1 MTTRTQPPSAGAKQ
15 TLDEMMA
22 SRTAQK
28 LPAAPVFTR
37 EVVAVPEGGRGRK
50 GASELEAAIRA
61 NAEAAQ
67 EARRVALA
75 QRTALEEI
83 AAQRIDV
90 EKQLAGLRREMA
102 EERSEHER
110 LVVQARF
117 RATQEERRRH
127 ETTADAPAPAATAES
142 VVASPA
148 MRAVQGQIAE
158 REQLGDSH
166 RQRLLEALRERDATR
181 LELQRVSDART
192 HAERRLERVTEV
204 LHRATS
210 APGPLPAGDDGVET
224 QAVRGLRDELAV
236 AVARAKSAESRT
248 NELRDEIESV
258 KSQRGATTE
267 SLEATRDDLETARDE
282 LASLHAQLIG
292 LEAEQRMG
300 ASDPDLVELAQAR
313 ARELEAE
320 AHDARERAAAAERQV
335 SELTASLQS
344 TANRAD
350 LSLAVT
356 HDVQG
361 ELAEARA
368 RCASAENEVIEV
380 ASRARQAEAEFRAR
394 TAELEAQLDA
404 AVIEHGHHAVDLEAT
419 HAATAAE
426 LTSASAQAEHLA
438 HQIDDAQAR
447 IGQLE
452 TALAAT
458 TAELADTADRAT
470 AREAELANL
479 GRELSTRGVRL
490 EELEAALTTAGRES
504 SAVLARAEASEAALD
519 VAQRDLAAAEAAL
532 ATAQEES
539 GAAAVVADAALGT
552 ARAERDV
559 AVAQADSLTL
569 ELEQRQAA
577 LQRAES
583 AAADHERLHLE
594 VETEH
599 ADALVRLDELSRE
612 LGVLR
617 ADREVLVGR
626 TEAMAEQTEQL
637 QLELA
642 AARVRAEELE
652 ATRSEDRRVA
662 EQAIGALRVKTE
674 TATARAA
681 QVESEMQELRS
692 RHGDERDRFARDLDA
707 AQARADEEERQR
719 LADDLAATQTRVTD
733 VERELNTVRADAATL
748 ERELTSAR
756 ADATQLGRER
766 DAARSRADDVER
778 ALERAASTVPE
789 TPAPPKPRAAS
800 SPRRPAAP
808 SPNPEATPATTPE
821 PEPVVAVTPPAAPA
835 RPPSELRRAVFASL
849 TELAG
854 DG

>member
-1 MTTRTQPPSAGAKQ
+1 MAPLRCRIGWTAWRVSLRSAPFLKVFAEIQTENQVSVGSWSKRRKDPQSSEGVTVTTRTQPPASGAKQ

-22 SRTAQK
+22 SRTAPK

-83 AAQRIDV
+83 AAQRVEV
-90 EKQLAGLRREMA
+90 EKQLAGLRREIA

-127 ETTADAPAPAATAES
+127 EATPGAPAPAATAKS

-210 APGPLPAGDDGVET
+210 SPGPLPAGDDGVET

-236 AVARAKSAESRT
+236 AIARAKSAESRT
-248 NELRDEIESV
+248 NELRDEIEAV
-258 KSQRGATTE
+258 KGQRGATTE

-292 LEAEQRMG
+292 LEAEQRKG
-300 ASDPDLVELAQAR
+300 ASNPDLVELAQDR

-320 AHDARERAAAAERQV
+320 AREARERAAAAERQV

-368 RCASAENEVIEV
+368 RCDAAENEVIEV
-380 ASRARQAEAEFRAR
+380 AGRARQVEAEFRAR
-394 TAELEAQLDA
+394 TSELEAQLDA

-438 HQIDDAQAR
+438 HRIDDAQAR

-458 TAELADTADRAT
+458 TAELADTADRASV
-470 AREAELANL
+470 RDSELANL
-479 GRELSTRGVRL
+479 ARELSMRGVRL
-490 EELEAALTTAGRES
+490 EELEAALTTAGHES
-504 SAVLARAEASEAALD
+504 
-519 VAQRDLAAAEAAL
+519 
-532 ATAQEES
+532 
-539 GAAAVVADAALGT
+539 
-552 ARAERDV
+552 
-559 AVAQADSLTL
+559 
-569 ELEQRQAA
+569 
-577 LQRAES
+577 
-583 AAADHERLHLE
+583 AADHERVHLE
-594 VETEH
+594 VEPEH
-599 ADALVRLDELSRE
+599 ADALARLDALSHE
-612 LGVLR
+612 LGALR
-617 ADREVLVGR
+617 ADREVLVER
-626 TEAMAEQTEQL
+626 TEVMAEQTEHL

-662 EQAIGALRVKTE
+662 EQAIGALRIKTE
-674 TATARAA
+674 TATARSG

-707 AQARADEEERQR
+707 AQARADEEERRR
-719 LADDLAATQTRVTD
+719 LADDLAATQNRVTD

-748 ERELTSAR
+748 ERELTSVR
-756 ADATQLGRER
+756 ADAAELERER

-778 ALERAASTVPE
+778 ALEHAASTSTE
-789 TPAPPKPRAAS
+789 TPAPSKPRPTSA
-800 SPRRPAAP
+800 PRRASAP
-808 SPNPEATPATTPE
+808 SPNPTPAPSPLPE
-821 PEPVVAVTPPAAPA
+821 PEPVVAVAPPTAP